1 MRGTILH
8 YDSTTQDGIIS
19 ANDGNRYS
27 FKKNDIKS
35 IIQIQKGMYAEF
47 IAELHDAKEIY
58 ITENSTHFCDD
69 GLSFYEEQKYGF
81 KELFSAKGCYT
92 RAQFW
97 KITLITF
104 VIWMLFGLYMVMSN
118 SGSNEIPDENVIVT
132 VAIVM
137 FILLP
142 MIYISIVTSI
152 KRFHDNNKTGWFYLL
167 TLIPYLGSLILLVM
181 NGFMPTVKEGNRYC
195 RRKKS

>member
-1 MRGTILH
+1 MKGKILH
-8 YDSTTQDGIIS
+8 YDSTTQSGIIS
-19 ANDGNRYS
+19 ANDGKRYS

-35 IIQIQKGMYAEF
+35 IIHIQKGMYAEF
-47 IAELHDAKEIY
+47 STEFHDAKEIY
-58 ITENSTHFCDD
+58 ITENSSPFCDD
-69 GLSFYEEQKYGF
+69 GLPFYEEQKYGF

-92 RAQFW
+92 RSQFW

-104 VIWMLFGLYMVMSN
+104 AVWMFFGLYIVMSN
-118 SGSNEIPDENVIVT
+118 SGSTEIPDENVIVT
-132 VAIVM
+132 VAIAM
-137 FILLP
+137 FVLLP

-152 KRFHDNNKTGWFYLL
+152 KRFHDNNKSGWFYLL

-181 NGFMPTVKEGNRYC
+181 NGLMPTVKEGNRYC